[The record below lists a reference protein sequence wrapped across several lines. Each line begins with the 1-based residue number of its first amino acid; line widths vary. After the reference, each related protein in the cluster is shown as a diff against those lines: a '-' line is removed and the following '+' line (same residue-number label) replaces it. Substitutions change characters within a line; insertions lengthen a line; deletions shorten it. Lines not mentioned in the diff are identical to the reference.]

1 MPLAQVML
9 LEAGRMKE
17 FDSPRSDGC
26 FFSVVKQLWQLWK
39 PNKIFD
45 TKDAFKQDYMDTAWI
60 LHSLKQWNCGI

>member
-26 FFSVVKQLWQLWK
+26 FFFRGQAVVAVVEAKQ
-39 PNKIFD
+39 NF
-45 TKDAFKQDYMDTAWI
+45 
-60 LHSLKQWNCGI
+60 